1 MACNLGYTAFEE
13 RNMTNEM
20 TEKQSV
26 TMISRENSESESEGE
41 NNMNNSLAAIMA
53 FSLIYN

>member
-1 MACNLGYTAFEE
+1 VEE
-13 RNMTNEM
+13 LKVE
-20 TEKQSV
+20 
-26 TMISRENSESESEGE
+26 SESESEGE